1 MRDFEVSDQN
11 GTSTLEIRRV
21 VDRFQT
27 TTAIIMSEKQVT
39 AEGGA
44 DSNPNHA
51 LSSEHSTS
59 SWPPPRRDDSRS
71 PWYWSVLFHKN
82 LNDGDQRV
90 TAKWGTE
97 YGSISAPPT
106 ETGRPKRWSL
116 IQGMA
121 HAPPTKTGRPT
132 RWSRIKESV
141 FSPDFILSHSTMDGE
156 NRENSVN
163 WSDLAKDSYELRLYE
178 CFLIFVALLSV
189 GVLAYSFLFE
199 NWTIIDSLYFTI
211 VMLSTT
217 GYGDITPSTPGGKLF
232 ASLFALAGIA
242 LLGLTLGVFGNRLV
256 EAEIAY
262 SQEIKSKS
270 SSALER
276 AFGKR
281 SSRKRSETE
290 KIKYDAELVLQHAES
305 TSSSLTDT
313 DSECSSVRD
322 EETHGIKGIICGDR
336 CDDGEHD
343 NQPCD
348 DNDTAT
354 TSTTTKKSTTTLS
367 MAVTTTTTMAVTST
381 TAAAAAATTMTA
393 RQ

>member
-1 MRDFEVSDQN
+1 
-11 GTSTLEIRRV
+11 
-21 VDRFQT
+21 
-27 TTAIIMSEKQVT
+27 
-39 AEGGA
+39 
-44 DSNPNHA
+44 
-51 LSSEHSTS
+51 
-59 SWPPPRRDDSRS
+59 
-71 PWYWSVLFHKN
+71 
-82 LNDGDQRV
+82 
-90 TAKWGTE
+90 
-97 YGSISAPPT
+97 
-106 ETGRPKRWSL
+106 
-116 IQGMA
+116 
-121 HAPPTKTGRPT
+121 
-132 RWSRIKESV
+132 
-141 FSPDFILSHSTMDGE
+141 MDGE

-199 NWTIIDSLYFTI
+199 NWNIIDSLYFTI

-232 ASLFALAGIA
+232 ASLFSLAGIA

-262 SQEIKSKS
+262 SQEIQSKS

-322 EETHGIKGIICGDR
+322 EETHGGHRRLSIHGRSKEPSWHSKILSHIPGFAPLFLG
-336 CDDGEHD
+336 GLFMALMEHWKWYD
-343 NQPCD
+343 TIYYCVV
-348 DNDTAT
+348 TAT
-354 TSTTTKKSTTTLS
+354 VRVKWMGVKS
-367 MAVTTTTTMAVTST
+367 
-381 TAAAAAATTMTA
+381 
-393 RQ
+393 